1 MQSGLEQND
10 LARHWLSIE
19 SIGLIFKNRIIRL
32 YLRPVK
38 IILLGTGTSQGVP
51 VIGCECPVCSSTDPL
66 DKRLRSAALL
76 TDGRTNV
83 LIDAGPDFRQQM
95 LLHRVK
101 HLDAILLT
109 HEHNDHVI
117 GLDDIRPFNH
127 RSGEAMAVYTLPR
140 VASEVRRRFDY
151 VFTEHIPGLPRIEL
165 VPIDKDTRL
174 EFGNI
179 TIQSLEVMHG
189 RLPIL
194 GFRIGDLAYLTDL
207 KTLSE
212 TEMKKLEGVKYL
224 ILTALHHREHP
235 THMNLEESLAFVEK
249 IAPERAWLMH
259 VSHQMGLAAEVNPK
273 LPTNVRLAYDGLEV
287 EW

>member
-1 MQSGLEQND
+1 M
-10 LARHWLSIE
+10 
-19 SIGLIFKNRIIRL
+19 
-32 YLRPVK
+32 K

-51 VIGCECPVCSSTDPL
+51 VIGCDCPVCTSTDPL
-66 DKRLRSAALL
+66 DNRLRSSALL
-76 TDGRTNV
+76 TDGRKNV

-95 LLHRVK
+95 LRHRVK

-117 GLDDIRPFNH
+117 GLDDIRPFNY

-140 VASEVRRRFDY
+140 VAAEVRRRFDY
-151 VFTEHIPGLPRIEL
+151 VFSEQIPGLPRIDL

-174 EFGNI
+174 QFGDI
-179 TIQSLEVMHG
+179 AIQSVEVMHG

-194 GFRIGDLAYLTDL
+194 GFRMGDLAYLTDV
-207 KTLSE
+207 KTIAA
-212 TEMKKLEGVKYL
+212 TELKKLEGLKYL
-224 ILTALHHREHP
+224 IVTALHKMEHP

-249 IAPERAWLMH
+249 LAPERAWLTH
-259 VSHQMGLAAEVNPK
+259 VSHQMGRAADVNPT
-273 LPTNVRLAYDGLEV
+273 LPPNVRLAYDGLEV

>member
-1 MQSGLEQND
+1 M
-10 LARHWLSIE
+10 
-19 SIGLIFKNRIIRL
+19 
-32 YLRPVK
+32 K

-51 VIGCECPVCSSTDPL
+51 VIGCDCEVCTSADPL
-66 DKRLRSAALL
+66 DNRLRSSALV

-95 LLHRVK
+95 LRYRVK

-127 RSGEAMAVYTLPR
+127 RSGEAMTVYTLPR
-140 VASEVRRRFDY
+140 VATEVRRRFDY

-174 EFGNI
+174 QFGNLI
-179 TIQSLEVMHG
+179 IQSLEVMHG

-194 GFRIGDLAYLTDL
+194 GFRIGDLAYLTDVKMISAAELQKLQGL
-207 KTLSE
+207 KH
-212 TEMKKLEGVKYL
+212 L
-224 ILTALHHREHP
+224 IVTALHRQVHP
-235 THMNLEESLAFVEK
+235 THMNLEESLAFVKKLE
-249 IAPERAWLMH
+249 PEHAWLMH
-259 VSHQMGLAAEVNPK
+259 ISHQMGRASAVNPS
-273 LPTNVRLAYDGLEV
+273 LPKHVRLAYDGLEI